1 MNFVNFLLPSLCVFY
16 NLIIG
21 EVAGPLPSNRSFL
34 QVYITS
40 LMPQRS
46 NDQGNNNGMARY
58 LSILIVVMI
67 V

>member
-21 EVAGPLPSNRSFL
+21 EAAGPPPSNRSFL

-40 LMPQRS
+40 LIPRRS